1 MKFIFTILLL
11 FSINSFSQSYNEY
24 FKMAQEAIQKRDFE
38 NALKYADLSKE
49 DAIKKFG
56 PNNKYIINI
65 HGLLGKIYYYKGN
78 YDKAIENYEIEKGLI
93 EKLVGKQDVNY
104 ARSLNNLFVCYSAI
118 GRSNEVED
126 ILIDAINIKKQV
138 GGEKDTSYAKS
149 LNNLAMYYYNKG
161 KYPDAEKLLVE
172 ALEIKKSKLSP
183 NDPSTALTMMNLG
196 MLYEG
201 LGNREKALKFLE
213 DSYKIMKQVL
223 DKTNPDRSKTAFQL
237 ASLYAEEGKKDL
249 ATKLIQENE
258 VNHTDGEMSVDLANS
273 IYNYAQLQVR
283 MMNEVLADKVL
294 TESLPKVKAKLGMGH
309 PLYTKMVNVL
319 GIVKW
324 IKGDLQAALNL
335 FNENLEITRQLYDEK
350 NIQFASALHNVAGIL
365 KELGYYDQADEK
377 YLQAFDIYFYQ
388 LENYFP
394 YFSEAEKTN
403 FYRLLKD
410 RFDMFNSY
418 ALSRQIDNPKI
429 LNQMYDYQIKTKGIL
444 LDYSKNIAP
453 IIEKSGDTDLLKK
466 YKDFI
471 SRKSQLSEFYNKSTN
486 ELERLGIDLKK
497 YETETN
503 QIERDI
509 SLALSKLTNKSTIP
523 ANWKAIQSKLKP
535 NEAAV
540 EVIRFNFYSKSRSDS
555 TLYAVL
561 VLTAE
566 TKEYPNLV
574 VLDNANELDGAY
586 LKRYKKTIKAKFP
599 DYKSYTAY
607 WEKIDNA
614 LGNKEVIYFSGD
626 GAYNLINIGSLKK
639 PDDSFVLENRTIVFI
654 NNTNEILQNKKA
666 IIPKN
671 SSVLIG
677 APNYDLTNA
686 IELYKESAQKDKSN
700 QILIAPLPGTAV
712 ELEKIGDIMK
722 SKNMQFKTFTGD
734 DASEKNFRGVEA
746 PYILHIATHGYFL
759 SDISTQ
765 DAGSALGIN
774 TEKAEQNPLLRSGL
788 LFSGASSFLNFDAS
802 RTSVD
807 NGILTAYEVANL
819 DLQNTDLVVMSAC
832 ETGLGEVMNGEGVYG
847 LQRAF
852 QVAGAKSIIMSLWT
866 VDDKTTQELM
876 VEFYKRYLGG
886 MDKIQAF
893 KEARLEIKERY
904 NSPYYWGAFKLLGID

>member
-1 MKFIFTILLL
+1 M
-11 FSINSFSQSYNEY
+11 S
-24 FKMAQEAIQKRDFE
+24 QEAIQKRDFE
-38 NALKYADLSKE
+38 SALKYADLSKE

-453 IIEKSGDTDLLKK
+453 IIEKSGDTELLKK

-509 SLALSKLTNKSTIP
+509 SLALSKTTKLGYSLVSAVRTN
-523 ANWKAIQSKLKP
+523 
-535 NEAAV
+535 
-540 EVIRFNFYSKSRSDS
+540 
-555 TLYAVL
+555 
-561 VLTAE
+561 
-566 TKEYPNLV
+566 
-574 VLDNANELDGAY
+574 
-586 LKRYKKTIKAKFP
+586 
-599 DYKSYTAY
+599 TAY
-607 WEKIDNA
+607 R
-614 LGNKEVIYFSGD
+614 V
-626 GAYNLINIGSLKK
+626 
-639 PDDSFVLENRTIVFI
+639 
-654 NNTNEILQNKKA
+654 
-666 IIPKN
+666 
-671 SSVLIG
+671 
-677 APNYDLTNA
+677 
-686 IELYKESAQKDKSN
+686 ES
-700 QILIAPLPGTAV
+700 
-712 ELEKIGDIMK
+712 
-722 SKNMQFKTFTGD
+722 
-734 DASEKNFRGVEA
+734 
-746 PYILHIATHGYFL
+746 
-759 SDISTQ
+759 
-765 DAGSALGIN
+765 
-774 TEKAEQNPLLRSGL
+774 
-788 LFSGASSFLNFDAS
+788 
-802 RTSVD
+802 
-807 NGILTAYEVANL
+807 
-819 DLQNTDLVVMSAC
+819 
-832 ETGLGEVMNGEGVYG
+832 
-847 LQRAF
+847 
-852 QVAGAKSIIMSLWT
+852 
-866 VDDKTTQELM
+866 
-876 VEFYKRYLGG
+876 
-886 MDKIQAF
+886 
-893 KEARLEIKERY
+893 ERD
-904 NSPYYWGAFKLLGID
+904 FE